1 MTMLDDYLH
10 AAMQLAQYSI
20 EDDETVSG
28 NIPGFDHVS
37 ARCQSLEI
45 CQQELMEA
53 LEERV
58 FFHLSRQL
66 PLPKIDG
73 VESPQPRIH

>member
-1 MTMLDDYLH
+1 MLDEYLH
-10 AAMQLAQYSI
+10 AAMQRAQYKL
-20 EDDETVSG
+20 EVDESVSG
-28 NIPGFDHVS
+28 EIPGFDHVS
-37 ARCQSLEI
+37 ARCDSLEA

-58 FFHLSRQL
+58 FFHISRQL

-73 VESPQPRIH
+73 VESPTPRIH